1 MIVGI
6 RIGIDIGG
14 TFTDLFAINED
25 TGDVVSV
32 KTPSTPGN
40 PALGVMEAI
49 RKSGIKAE
57 EISYLVHGSTLGLNS
72 LVEHKQ
78 QHVGLICTKGFRDTL
93 EIRRVWREK
102 LFDTTWDRPETLIPR
117 KLRRGVRE
125 RIDWQGNVLT
135 PLNEAEVIET
145 IRYLRAQGVYSYAVS
160 FLFSFLNPSHE
171 RRVRELILE
180 QQPEAFVSLSCEV
193 LPEIREYERTSTTVL
208 NAMLKPTMH
217 NYIRTLRQCLE
228 EMGITAPLRILKV
241 NGGVVNAESTL
252 DKPVEAFASG
262 PAGGVMGAAY
272 FGLNMQL
279 PNLITLDMGG
289 TTTDVGVIENYQ
301 PLFTME
307 KDIAWNIP
315 VRGSMLD
322 VKSIGAGGGS
332 IAWHDRG
339 GRLRVG
345 PQSAGALP
353 GPACYHL
360 EGQDATITDA
370 QLTLGRINPANFL
383 SGRMILDQEAA
394 SSALDKL
401 GGGRQSKE
409 DISYQIYQL
418 SMSDM
423 AQLIREMTTNRGQ
436 EPHDFRLICFGGAG
450 AMYAADLAEEL
461 GIPEVYIPANAGVF
475 SAFGSLCAD
484 VILDYLQTY
493 YVPLAKLDFS
503 RVNRI
508 FTQLYE
514 QGISQIEK
522 DYGDAFSRFTYLFD
536 LRYMGEA
543 FEITVPITF
552 HKHLTALAL
561 EEAVNLFHA
570 EHKRLYGF
578 NRPDEPL
585 ELVNLRVKVLV
596 PQPKPSFTA
605 RAQTGKADA
614 ALIGQR
620 PVYFRSM
627 FEYVSTPVY
636 AWNLLADGMVLEGPA
651 VIEDGETTVI
661 IPPQH
666 KCTLDDFGNIRIII
680 NQRLML
686 DTDETESTEDA
697 ITTRLYQ
704 MEKSAYIEPV
714 GNEVFLSSLES
725 ICREMGNTMLRT
737 AYSPIF
743 ADGMDFACGILDDQ
757 GELAAAVNYCP
768 VHLAAMALAPE
779 WALMEIGLSD
789 LAPGDVILTNDPY
802 CGGTHITDFTII
814 KPIFYEGKLIAM
826 ASNRA
831 HHLDVGGKAAGGFPG
846 DATEIF
852 QEGIRIPPVKWF
864 RGGVENTDI
873 FDTLLSNVRLP
884 WVQIGD
890 FRAQLASVLTAEQR
904 ILQLCRNYGIPTFKH
919 RLKRLKE
926 HSEAWMRREI
936 EAIPDGTYSFSD
948 FIEDDG
954 VTTLARK
961 IQVKI
966 TVEQDRMT
974 VDFTGTASQAR
985 GPLNAVYGVTASSVF
1000 NALLQMTDPSI
1011 PINCGL
1017 FRPVKIIAPR
1027 GTLVN
1032 PNYPAATFGAN
1043 TDTNLRIVEVVIG
1056 ALAKVLPDKVTAA
1069 TYGTCNNFTGGG
1081 YDPVR
1086 ESPFVFYFFNEG
1098 GWGARSDRDGLTST
1112 FNPIGNC
1119 KDVPVEVVESNYP
1132 FLYKQ
1137 AELHPDSAGAGKY
1150 RGGFGTIRTLQVLT
1164 DQIEVNAVG
1173 ERHKL
1178 KPYGLFKG
1186 KPAETNAFLV
1196 TKARITGTFAE
1207 IMGAASPS
1215 KFSNVLLGTGDEFSI
1230 IMAGGGGYGSP
1241 LDRDPLLVLADVE
1254 EEVISMERAAEEY
1267 GVVLRIK
1274 NEMNING
1281 SNHVKLE
1288 IDWEATARRREQLRL
1303 KPLEHVINDVIE
1315 VDELSYR
1322 LRTESDDEF
1331 LVQDNPLS
1339 LEDKT
1344 GDRLAQVKA
1353 QLDQDFCHNSCPYQG
1368 HAKICPMYNDQALH
1382 YWSIDSFQRWMRKK
1396 CLLKVKI

>member
-1 MIVGI
+1 MGI

-14 TFTDLFAINED
+14 TFTDLVATNED
-25 TGDVVSV
+25 TGEVVSV
-32 KTPSTPGN
+32 KTHSTPSN
-40 PALGVMEAI
+40 PALGVMEAL
-49 RKSGIKAE
+49 RESGVSPKDIT
-57 EISYLVHGSTLGLNS
+57 YFVHGSTLGLNS

-78 QHVGLICTKGFRDTL
+78 ENVGLICTKGFRDTL

-102 LFDTTWDRPETLIPR
+102 LFDTTWERPESLIPR
-117 KLRRGVRE
+117 KLRRGISE
-125 RIDWQGNVLT
+125 RADWQGNVLI
-135 PLNEAEVIET
+135 PLNEDEVSET
-145 IRYLRAQGVYSYAVS
+145 VRYFKAQGVHSYAVS
-160 FLFSFLNPSHE
+160 FLFSFLNPGHE

-180 QQPEAFVSLSCEV
+180 QHPEAFISLSCEV

-208 NAMLKPTMH
+208 NAIFKPIMF
-217 NYIRTLRQCLE
+217 NYIGNLRQCLE
-228 EMGITAPLRILKV
+228 EMGIKAPLRILKV
-241 NGGVVNAESTL
+241 NGGVVNAESIL
-252 DKPVEAFASG
+252 EKPVEAFASG

-272 FGLNMQL
+272 FGLQMQV

-289 TTTDVGVIENYQ
+289 TTTDVSVIQNYQ
-301 PLFTME
+301 PLFAME

-332 IAWHDRG
+332 VAWHDRG
-339 GRLRVG
+339 GKLRVG

-360 EGQDATITDA
+360 GGQDATITDA

-383 SGRMILDQEAA
+383 SGRMPLDLPKAA
-394 SSALDKL
+394 HSLEKL
-401 GGGRQSKE
+401 GQGEHTKE
-409 DISYQIYQL
+409 DIAYKIYQL

-423 AQLIREMTTNRGQ
+423 SQLIREMTTNRGQ
-436 EPHDFRLICFGGAG
+436 EPHDFKLLCFGGAG
-450 AMYAADLAEEL
+450 AMHAADLAEEL
-461 GIPEVYIPANAGVF
+461 GIPEVYVPANAGVF

-493 YVPLAKLDFS
+493 YVPLSKLDFA

-508 FTQLYE
+508 FTQLYG
-514 QGISQIEK
+514 QGVSQIEK
-522 DYGDAFSRFTYLFD
+522 DYVDTSARFTFLLD
-536 LRYMGEA
+536 LRYVGEA
-543 FEITVPITF
+543 FEITVPISF
-552 HKHLTALAL
+552 DKHLTALAL
-561 EEAVNLFHA
+561 NEAINVFHA

-585 ELVNLRVKVLV
+585 ELVNLRVRVLV
-596 PQPKPSFTA
+596 PQPKPSFISRSQA
-605 RAQTGKADA
+605 GNLEG
-614 ALIGQR
+614 ALKEQR
-620 PVYFRSM
+620 PVYFRST
-627 FEYVSTPVY
+627 FEYVPTPIY
-636 AWNLLADGMVLEGPA
+636 DWHLLGNGIVLEGPA
-651 VIEDGETTVI
+651 IIEDGETSVI

-666 KCTLDDFGNIRIII
+666 KCTLDEFGNIRIII

-686 DTDETESTEDA
+686 AGDETESEQDP

-714 GNEVFLSSLES
+714 GNEVFISSLES
-725 ICREMGNTMLRT
+725 ICREMGTTMLRT

-743 ADGMDFACGILDDQ
+743 ADGMDFSCGILDDQ
-757 GELAAAVNYCP
+757 GELVAAVNYCP

-779 WALMEIGLSD
+779 WALMEVGLSD
-789 LAPGDVILTNDPY
+789 LEPGDVILTNDPY
-802 CGGTHITDFTII
+802 CGGTHITDFTIV
-814 KPIFYEGKLIAM
+814 KPIFYEGKIIAM
-826 ASNRA
+826 ATNRA

-904 ILQLCRNYGIPTFKH
+904 VIQLCRNYGISTFK
-919 RLKRLKE
+919 RSMKRLKE
-926 HSEAWMRREI
+926 HSEAWMRKEI
-936 EAIPDGTYSFSD
+936 LAIPDGTYAFSD

-954 VTTLARK
+954 ITTLARK
-961 IQVKI
+961 IQVTI
-966 TVEQDRMT
+966 TVDRESMT
-974 VDFTGTASQAR
+974 VDFTGTSPQAI

-1000 NALLQMTDPSI
+1000 NALLQITDPGI

-1043 TDTNLRIVEVVIG
+1043 TDTNLRIVEVIIG

-1081 YDPVR
+1081 YDSLR

-1098 GWGARSDRDGLTST
+1098 GWGARCDRDGLTST

-1132 FLYKQ
+1132 FLYKT
-1137 AELHPDSAGAGKY
+1137 AELHPNSAGAGKF
-1150 RGGFGTIRTLQVLT
+1150 RGGFGTIRILQVLT
-1164 DQIEVNAVG
+1164 DHIEVNALG

-1178 KPYGLFKG
+1178 KPYGLFEG
-1186 KPAETNAFLV
+1186 KPAKTNSFLV
-1196 TKARITGTFAE
+1196 TKAHASETSAQTTGTFAE
-1207 IMGAASPS
+1207 IMGTASPS
-1215 KFSNVLLGTGDEFSI
+1215 KFSNLRLRTGDQFSI
-1230 IMAGGGGYGSP
+1230 IMSGGGGYGNP
-1241 LDRDPLLVLADVE
+1241 LDRDPLLVLTDVE
-1254 EEVISMERAAEEY
+1254 EEVISASKAADEY
-1267 GVVLRIK
+1267 GVILSTDNGGIK
-1274 NEMNING
+1274 INW
-1281 SNHVKLE
+1281 
-1288 IDWEATARRREQLRL
+1288 DATAKRREEMRSR
-1303 KPLEHVINDVIE
+1303 PSAHVINDVIN
-1315 VDELSYR
+1315 VDELSFK
-1322 LRTESDDEF
+1322 LRTEYEGKIT
-1331 LVQDNPLS
+1331 L
-1339 LEDKT
+1339 LEDKVAE
-1344 GDRLAQVKA
+1344 RLALVKG
-1353 QLDQDFCHNSCPYQG
+1353 QLNQEFCLSSCPHKG
-1368 HAKICPMYNDQALH
+1368 HAKICPMYNGEALN
-1382 YWSIDSFQRWMRKK
+1382 YWSIDSIQRWMRKK
-1396 CLLKVKI
+1396 CLQRVKV

>member
-1 MIVGI
+1 MGF

-14 TFTDLFAINED
+14 TFTDLVAINED
-25 TGDVVSV
+25 TGEVLSV

-40 PALGVMEAI
+40 PALGVMDAI
-49 RKSGIKAE
+49 RQSGIKPE
-57 EISYLVHGSTLGLNS
+57 DISYLVHGSTLGLNS
-72 LVEHKQ
+72 LVEHKE

-102 LFDTTWDRPETLIPR
+102 LFDPSWDRPETLIPR
-117 KLRRGVRE
+117 KLRRGVSE
-125 RIDWQGNVLT
+125 RIDWQGNILT
-135 PLNEAEVIET
+135 PLQEDEVMEAV
-145 IRYLRAQGVYSYAVS
+145 RFLRAQGVHSYAVS
-160 FLFSFLNPSHE
+160 FLFSFLNPAHE
-171 RRVRELILE
+171 RRVRELILKE
-180 QQPEAFVSLSCEV
+180 HPGAFVSLSCEV

-208 NAMLKPTMH
+208 NAMLKPIMRS
-217 NYIRTLRQCLE
+217 YIRTLRECLL
-228 EMGITAPLRILKV
+228 EMGISAPLRILKV

-289 TTTDVGVIENYQ
+289 TTTDVGVIQNYQ

-339 GRLRVG
+339 KRLRVG
-345 PQSAGALP
+345 PQSAGAQP
-353 GPACYHL
+353 GPACYRL
-360 EGQDATITDA
+360 GGQEPTITDA

-383 SGRMILDQEAA
+383 SGSMFLDQEAA
-394 SSALDKL
+394 ASALDKL
-401 GGGRQSKE
+401 SINGQSEE
-409 DISYQIYQL
+409 DTAYQIYQL
-418 SMSDM
+418 SMSEM

-436 EPHDFRLICFGGAG
+436 EPRDFKLVSFGGAG

-493 YVPLAKLDFS
+493 YVPLAKLDFK
-503 RVNRI
+503 RVDRI

-514 QGISQIEK
+514 QGIAQIEN
-522 DYGDAFSRFTYLFD
+522 DYGEATSRFTYLFD

-779 WALMEIGLSD
+779 WALMEIGFSD

-1322 LRTESDDEF
+1322 LRTESDNEF